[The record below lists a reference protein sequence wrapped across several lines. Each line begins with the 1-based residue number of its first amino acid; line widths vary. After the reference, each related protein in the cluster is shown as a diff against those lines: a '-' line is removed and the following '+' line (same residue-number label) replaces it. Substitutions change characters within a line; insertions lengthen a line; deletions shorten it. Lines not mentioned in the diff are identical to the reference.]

1 MAGIDNNEPSL
12 YETDPTGI
20 YFRYKAS
27 VIGEGEPEV
36 EEVLHREYRDDLT
49 IEDGL
54 KLAVK
59 ALLKILDKNFSV
71 ERVDA
76 AYINI
81 ADKKF
86 AKFSRA
92 KIDKVFRE
100 LKKK

>member
-1 MAGIDNNEPSL
+1 M

-36 EEVLHREYRDDLT
+36 EEILHKEYRDDLT

-54 KLAVK
+54 KLAIK
-59 ALLKILDKNFSV
+59 ALVKILDKNFSV

-76 AYINI
+76 AYINTT
-81 ADKKF
+81 DKKF
-86 AKFSRA
+86 TKCSRA
-92 KIDKVFRE
+92 KIDKIFKE
-100 LKKK
+100 MKKK